1 MRRLFLFAAL
11 GALTSLA
18 AGCKPNLG
26 TAPSVIIKPRF
37 LAVRGTP
44 PEAGEN
50 GMVTYDA
57 LVVDPT
63 GTIAAPA
70 INWAQC
76 LQPNPPANG
85 NDVSINCLPGQV
97 GAEGGVITPD
107 DTTVPA
113 PTFAAA
119 IPSNACTL
127 FGPEAPPP
135 MKGQPPQRPADPDTT
150 GGFYQP
156 VRAVWSDTGLV
167 AFALERVTCNLANA
181 PTEIATKYATEY
193 LPNQNPVLADVL
205 FDPAVA
211 AAPLYAA
218 GQAPA
223 VATIGANQAVT
234 LQADFSADSAETFLV
249 WNVVTLT
256 LDMQRESLR
265 VSWFATGGSFEHD
278 VTGHAGGAV
287 AGDGGV
293 DAATSGAGQADVPTS
308 TQNVWHAPETP
319 GPVYLWAVLRDNR
332 GGIDFAAF
340 EIDVSP

>member
-1 MRRLFLFAAL
+1 
-11 GALTSLA
+11 
-18 AGCKPNLG
+18 
-26 TAPSVIIKPRF
+26 
-37 LAVRGTP
+37 
-44 PEAGEN
+44 
-50 GMVTYDA
+50 
-57 LVVDPT
+57 
-63 GTIAAPA
+63 
-70 INWAQC
+70 
-76 LQPNPPANG
+76 
-85 NDVSINCLPGQV
+85 
-97 GAEGGVITPD
+97 VITPN
-107 DTTVPA
+107 DTTA
-113 PTFAAA
+113 PTPTFTAA
-119 IPSNACTL
+119 IPSDACTL
-127 FGPEAPPP
+127 FGPVAPPP
-135 MKGQPPQRPADPDTT
+135 KKGQPPQRPADPDTT

-156 VRAVWSDTGLV
+156 VRALWEDTGLV

-181 PTEIATKYATEY
+181 PTEIATKYTLNYVA
-193 LPNQNPVLADVL
+193 NKNPVLTDLV
-205 FDPAVA
+205 FDPTGV

-223 VATIGANQAVT
+223 VATIGMNQAIT

-287 AGDGGV
+287 AADGGA
-293 DAATSGAGQADVPTS
+293 DAATSGAAEADVPTS

-332 GGIDFAAF
+332 GGVDFAAF